1 MQALRLDDFNVRI
14 LRALQDDGRYTN
26 QELAERVG
34 LSASQCSRRRRA
46 LEDTGIIQ
54 GYHASVSSEA
64 LGFEMMAFVQVHVA
78 TISANNND
86 IILKKIETFPEIV
99 EAYSLTGIW
108 DYILKVVVPSL
119 TRFDEIIN
127 IAFGTPGSNLQVQ
140 SSFVLKRLKKSTRLP
155 PSGPNAP
162 GP

>member
-1 MQALRLDDFNVRI
+1 
-14 LRALQDDGRYTN
+14 
-26 QELAERVG
+26 
-34 LSASQCSRRRRA
+34 
-46 LEDTGIIQ
+46 
-54 GYHASVSSEA
+54 VSSEA

-127 IAFGTPGSNLQVQ
+127 IAFGTAGSNLQVQ